1 MRRASAPSPA
11 PDPKPSLEDF
21 FPPLD
26 PEAEDFLFAMRRL
39 QAFGT
44 PKCEVRWPTI
54 GETSADASDG
64 EIRAVARQYSV
75 PAAVLFALAE
85 HEGRRSR
92 DSLERNAFW
101 LMQRLE
107 GGETLEA
114 ILKPVVLARMG
125 ELEG

>member
-1 MRRASAPSPA
+1 M
-11 PDPKPSLEDF
+11 
-21 FPPLD
+21 
-26 PEAEDFLFAMRRL
+26 
-39 QAFGT
+39 
-44 PKCEVRWPTI
+44 
-54 GETSADASDG
+54 
-64 EIRAVARQYSV
+64 

-101 LMQRLE
+101 LMQHLE
-107 GGETLEA
+107 KGEALEA